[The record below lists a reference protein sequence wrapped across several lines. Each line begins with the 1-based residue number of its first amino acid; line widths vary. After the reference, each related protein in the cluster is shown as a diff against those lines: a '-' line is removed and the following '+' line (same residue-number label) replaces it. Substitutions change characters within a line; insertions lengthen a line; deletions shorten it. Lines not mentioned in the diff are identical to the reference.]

1 MERFEGEGEERGRG
15 LKVWTPVKWR
25 GGEARVENRDSTK
38 LRKREYRITRGEIR
52 RLGKGREGGMGGGGR
67 NYLGYGHDLR
77 VPRTGDSC
85 LHRGIDGN
93 KRDLVLECEC
103 FVVLLLCFQSTDFDF
118 LTATLSFCRI
128 FFPAFQLVA
137 ADDCRIFGRELSS
150 KSRF

>member
-1 MERFEGEGEERGRG
+1 
-15 LKVWTPVKWR
+15 
-25 GGEARVENRDSTK
+25 
-38 LRKREYRITRGEIR
+38 
-52 RLGKGREGGMGGGGR
+52 MGGGRR

-118 LTATLSFCRI
+118 FDRDSFLLQN
-128 FFPAFQLVA
+128 FLP
-137 ADDCRIFGRELSS
+137 
-150 KSRF
+150 RFSARRRR